1 MKQIYVFG
9 HKNPDTDS
17 ICSAISLCELKKN
30 QGIDVIPCR
39 LGNISKETQFALNY
53 FKAEAPT
60 LINSIELDEN
70 GKKRE
75 VILVD
80 HNEKFQ
86 TVDGIENARIIEI
99 VDHHKFGLTTDEP
112 LKITADSVGCSCT
125 LVYRLFKQNRIIPSK
140 MAAGLMMSA
149 IISDTLLFK
158 SPTCTPE
165 DIEAVKE
172 LSKICGEENFEEYGM
187 KLLIEGTSLSDKT
200 PEEII
205 TIDMKEFE
213 MSTNMVA
220 IAQVNTVDV
229 EGLLNMQKE
238 LENAM
243 ESMSKKSNYKLF
255 VLVITDIIKAG
266 SYVLV
271 TGDIPELVEN
281 AFGVKLENKVAW
293 LEDVVSRK
301 KQVVPFMLEASQK

>member
-125 LVYRLFKQNRIIPSK
+125 LVYRLFKQNGIIPSK

-165 DIEAVKE
+165 DVEAVKE

>member
-39 LGNISKETQFALNY
+39 LGSISKETQFALNY

-125 LVYRLFKQNRIIPSK
+125 LVYRLFKQNGIIPSK

-165 DIEAVKE
+165 DVEAVKE

-229 EGLLNMQKE
+229 AGLLNMQKE

>member
-125 LVYRLFKQNRIIPSK
+125 LVYRLFKQNGIIPSK

-165 DIEAVKE
+165 DVEAVKE

-229 EGLLNMQKE
+229 AGLLNMQKE

-293 LEDVVSRK
+293 LEDIVSRK

>member
-1 MKQIYVFG
+1 MKQIYIFG

-17 ICSAISLCELKKN
+17 ICSAISLCELKKV
-30 QGIDVIPCR
+30 QGVEVVPCR
-39 LGNISKETQFALNY
+39 LGNISKETQFALDY
-53 FKAEAPT
+53 FGAEAPT

-86 TVDGIENARIIEI
+86 TADGIENARIIEI

-125 LVYRLFKQNRIIPSK
+125 LVYRLFKQNGIIPSK
-140 MAAGLMMSA
+140 MSAGLMMSA

-165 DIEAVKE
+165 DVEAVKE
-172 LSKICGEENFEEYGM
+172 LSKICGEENFEDYGM

-200 PEEII
+200 PDEII

-213 MSTNMVA
+213 MNSNMVA

-229 EGLLNMQKE
+229 AGLLNMQKE

>member
-125 LVYRLFKQNRIIPSK
+125 LVYRLFKQNGIIPSK

-165 DIEAVKE
+165 DVEAVKE

-229 EGLLNMQKE
+229 AGLLNMQKE

-243 ESMSKKSNYKLF
+243 ENMSKKSNYKLF

>member
-125 LVYRLFKQNRIIPSK
+125 LVYRLFKQNGIIPSK

-229 EGLLNMQKE
+229 AGLLNMQKE

>member
-125 LVYRLFKQNRIIPSK
+125 LVYRLFKQNGIIPSK

-165 DIEAVKE
+165 DVEAVKE

-229 EGLLNMQKE
+229 AGLLNMQKE